1 MDDFIMGTIEATK
14 ELGLPFVSESIWTE
28 AMTDIFFRGGRS
40 RSGSRVWND
49 DDTPGTKVSNAI
61 GHLVEAQMPLS
72 AKQFGRLG
80 LAFKNKGEPVGV
92 VTKGKFNE
100 YGETFELGN
109 EALGI
114 AGLRRVDVDPE
125 KSFHYKITDYKTG
138 VSDSRNLFTAATL
151 KGGIVSPKDIV
162 DAYINA
168 NRALYESNKV
178 MYKDIQAAKTL
189 GMTDNSV
196 ETVMDERGAGTAFDY
211 LSEGTFKPYTVSDA
225 VEQVFEYNANALGVA
240 NPLNAAQSVLD
251 RIADVLELTSLSEG
265 VFPDLDNP
273 FSVSLGEA
281 AGNIYN
287 AVIPPQVNNNFLG
300 AANVNINQAQGVTPN
315 FDQLKNQDQKLQRI
329 SNVNSLINTQ

>member
-1 MDDFIMGTIEATK
+1 
-14 ELGLPFVSESIWTE
+14 
-28 AMTDIFFRGGRS
+28 
-40 RSGSRVWND
+40 
-49 DDTPGTKVSNAI
+49 
-61 GHLVEAQMPLS
+61 
-72 AKQFGRLG
+72 
-80 LAFKNKGEPVGV
+80 
-92 VTKGKFNE
+92 
-100 YGETFELGN
+100 
-109 EALGI
+109 
-114 AGLRRVDVDPE
+114 
-125 KSFHYKITDYKTG
+125 
-138 VSDSRNLFTAATL
+138 
-151 KGGIVSPKDIV
+151 
-162 DAYINA
+162 
-168 NRALYESNKV
+168 